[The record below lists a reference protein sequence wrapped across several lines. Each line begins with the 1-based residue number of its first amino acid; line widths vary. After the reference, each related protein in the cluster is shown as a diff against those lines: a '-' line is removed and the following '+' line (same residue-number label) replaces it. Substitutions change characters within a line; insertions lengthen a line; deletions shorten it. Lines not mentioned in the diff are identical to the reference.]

1 MSGRNYYQNQYEGN
15 GREDE
20 NVVKFGVDKS
30 EDRLKRAE
38 MKEQIDALFASHY
51 GPGAQNSQAQ
61 AQGQSSEVN
70 WEKLGEKLRKE
81 CNIKKKYIIRLIIK
95 TLKISIILNKW
106 QLKEGMKPASKAA
119 IRWEVKTLADQVVSQ
134 LLLQQPELS

>member
-38 MKEQIDALFASHY
+38 MKQQIDALFASHY
-51 GPGAQNSQAQ
+51 GPGAQNSQARGTQNCQ
-61 AQGQSSEVN
+61 AQDAGHSRGHCARV
-70 WEKLGEKLRKE
+70 LRGWRHRM
-81 CNIKKKYIIRLIIK
+81 IQV
-95 TLKISIILNKW
+95 TPW
-106 QLKEGMKPASKAA
+106 WFP
-119 IRWEVKTLADQVVSQ
+119 VKQEDLWPGVVTMTIN
-134 LLLQQPELS
+134 

>member
-1 MSGRNYYQNQYEGN
+1 MSGRNYCQNQYEGN
-15 GREDE
+15 GREDD
-20 NVVKFGVDKS
+20 NVDRVDKS

-70 WEKLGEKLRKE
+70 WEKLREKLRKK
-81 CNIKKKYIIRLIIK
+81 CNIK
-95 TLKISIILNKW
+95 
-106 QLKEGMKPASKAA
+106 
-119 IRWEVKTLADQVVSQ
+119 
-134 LLLQQPELS
+134 

>member
-61 AQGQSSEVN
+61 ETQNCQAQDPGHSRGAQNYQGQGLN
-70 WEKLGEKLRKE
+70 YQGQGLNYQDQRLKQFRT
-81 CNIKKKYIIRLIIK
+81 IKP
-95 TLKISIILNKW
+95 LKHTSVTI
-106 QLKEGMKPASKAA
+106 Q
-119 IRWEVKTLADQVVSQ
+119 
-134 LLLQQPELS
+134 LQQYH

>member
-51 GPGAQNSQAQ
+51 GPGAHNSQAQ
-61 AQGQSSEVN
+61 GPQHSQAQDPGHSRGAQNYQGQGPGQRSEVN
-70 WEKLGEKLRKE
+70 WEKLGEKLRKK
-81 CNIKKKYIIRLIIK
+81 CNIK
-95 TLKISIILNKW
+95 
-106 QLKEGMKPASKAA
+106 
-119 IRWEVKTLADQVVSQ
+119 
-134 LLLQQPELS
+134 